1 MQPEKLSEPF
11 VGDSVEKMAV
21 LKAVQAGDIEEVRRY
36 IAAGTDLSCIDDEG
50 DSLLDIAIANN
61 DVPMASL
68 LHEHGVKPIAPDLD
82 TVSMMD
88 GNDEVVDW
96 MFQEEYI
103 TPSRLLELA
112 CMEGR
117 LKYIDK
123 AVAAGAEI
131 DADMAYYVVR
141 SGNRDCFD
149 RLKEL
154 GVNFG
159 PLYERVL
166 TSGYPNDL
174 HVIKTLHKRGVVPEV
189 SARAMEHGDAT
200 LVAAIVRAG
209 ARCPASVAVRLA
221 GMECITLEECITP
234 VLEGR
239 NHRLLCTLC
248 NLAVERC
255 NLGVVERLYNDGAP
269 APYLDPGKVYAL
281 LRMDNPDARRIAI
294 LLIKWKL

>member
-1 MQPEKLSEPF
+1 MTPILNAVRARD
-11 VGDSVEKMAV
+11 VG
-21 LKAVQAGDIEEVRRY
+21 EVCRH
-36 IAAGTDLSCIDDEG
+36 IAAGADLSCVDEEG

-68 LHEHGVKPIAPDLD
+68 LHEHGVKPVAPDLD

-96 MFQEEYI
+96 MFEKGYI
-103 TPSRLLELA
+103 APPRLLDLA
-112 CMEGR
+112 CLEGR
-117 LKYIDK
+117 LRYIDK
-123 AVAAGAEI
+123 AVAAGAKKF
-131 DADMAYYVVR
+131 DVDMAYNVVR
-141 SGNRDCFD
+141 SGNSDCFD

-159 PLYERVL
+159 PVYGRALESR
-166 TSGYPNDL
+166 YPDMHDL

-189 SARAMEHGDAT
+189 SSRAMEHGDVT
-200 LVAAIVRAG
+200 FVAAIVRAG

-221 GMECITLEECITP
+221 GSGCITLEECVGS
-234 VLEGR
+234 VLEER
-239 NHRLLCTLC
+239 DHRLLSTLC

-255 NLGVVERLYNDGAP
+255 NLGVLERLYNNDGP
-269 APYLDPGKVYAL
+269 APNLAFDKVHAL

-294 LLIKWKL
+294 LLIQWKLRA